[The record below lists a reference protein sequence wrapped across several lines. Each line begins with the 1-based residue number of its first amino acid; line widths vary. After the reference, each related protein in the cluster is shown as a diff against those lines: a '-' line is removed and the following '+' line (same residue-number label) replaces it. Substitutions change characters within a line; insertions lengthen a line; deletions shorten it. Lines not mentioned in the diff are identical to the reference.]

1 MARLREHLPELRAR
15 TLTRRAV
22 PVEAA
27 TPLSEALRR
36 ANEAGA
42 RALVVVDG
50 HGDPKA
56 VVREAAIGSV
66 PEHRRP
72 WVAVSA
78 LAQDLTDGMKISVEL
93 SGRRSWT
100 RSGPARPPSTS
111 SWRRPARSTA
121 SCPPPTS
128 NAPSS
133 PPWPAPQPEPLRAG
147 GRSPGKHRYAGHMS
161 EPTGAARRRGPF
173 KVGDQVQLTDPK
185 GRHYTFTLEAGKN
198 FHTHKGSF
206 PHDELI
212 GAPEGS
218 VVRTTGNVAYLA
230 LRPLLPDY
238 VLSMPRGAAVVY
250 PKDAG
255 QILAFADIFPGARV
269 VEAGVGSGSLSTF
282 LLRAIGDQGMLH
294 SYERREDFAE
304 IAQQNVER
312 YFGEPHPAWQ
322 LTVGDLQDNLSDTD
336 VDRVILDMLAPWE
349 CLDAVAKALV
359 PGGILCAYVATTT
372 QLARTVESIREMG
385 CFAEPQPWE
394 SMIRNWHVEGL
405 AVRPD
410 HRMIGHTGFLVT
422 ARRLADGVEAPLRR
436 RRPAKGAYGEDYDGP
451 GSQSGS
457 SRG

>member
-1 MARLREHLPELRAR
+1 
-15 TLTRRAV
+15 
-22 PVEAA
+22 
-27 TPLSEALRR
+27 
-36 ANEAGA
+36 
-42 RALVVVDG
+42 
-50 HGDPKA
+50 
-56 VVREAAIGSV
+56 
-66 PEHRRP
+66 
-72 WVAVSA
+72 
-78 LAQDLTDGMKISVEL
+78 
-93 SGRRSWT
+93 
-100 RSGPARPPSTS
+100 
-111 SWRRPARSTA
+111 
-121 SCPPPTS
+121 
-128 NAPSS
+128 
-133 PPWPAPQPEPLRAG
+133 
-147 GRSPGKHRYAGHMS
+147 MS

-206 PHDELI
+206 SHDELI

-218 VVRTTGNVAYLA
+218 VVRTTGNVVYLA

-255 QILAFADIFPGARV
+255 QILAFGDIFPGARV
-269 VEAGVGSGSLSTF
+269 VEAGVGSGALSTF
-282 LLRAIGDQGMLH
+282 LLRAIGEQGMLH

-312 YFGEPHPAWQ
+312 YFGSPHPAWQ
-322 LTVGDLQDNLSDTD
+322 LTVGDLQDNLTETD
-336 VDRVILDMLAPWE
+336 VDRVVLDMLAPWE
-349 CLDAVAKALV
+349 CLDAVSKALV

-372 QLARTVESIREMG
+372 QLSRTVESIREIG

-422 ARRLADGVEAPLRR
+422 AHAAGRRGPGPAAPPPPLQGRLRR
-436 RRPAKGAYGEDYDGP
+436 RLQRTRQPERHRHAADPATRSRRRRVPGQTRELGGGASSLCPVPAHRGRAIP
-451 GSQSGS
+451 GTPPF
-457 SRG
+457 R